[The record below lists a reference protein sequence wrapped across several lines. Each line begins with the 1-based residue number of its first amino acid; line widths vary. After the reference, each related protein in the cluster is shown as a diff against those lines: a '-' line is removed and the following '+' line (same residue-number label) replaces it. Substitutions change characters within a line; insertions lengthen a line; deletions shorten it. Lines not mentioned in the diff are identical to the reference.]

1 LAAKQI
7 LFGKVVERMAVHG
20 LGGTVLHHVLLGMK
34 AVEDGRPVV
43 VAVHKGRLRSRLR
56 IRDPLGDVPRNSG
69 ERTILVD
76 VLPKARVTIQG
87 LKQVLSRLSKGF
99 PGRLSLLL
107 QLLLLIT
114 PPHLKNLGGR
124 MAKI

>member
-1 LAAKQI
+1 LAAKQF
-7 LFGKVVERMAVHG
+7 LLGKIVERMAVHG
-20 LGGTVLHHVLLGMK
+20 LGGTVLQHVLLGMK

-43 VAVHKGRLRSRLR
+43 VAVHKGRLRLR
-56 IRDPLGDVPRNSG
+56 GSLRYVPRKG
-69 ERTILVD
+69 GGRTILVD
-76 VLPKARVTIQG
+76 VLAILSKARVTIRG
-87 LKQVLSRLSKGF
+87 LKQVLGKLSEGV

-107 QLLLLIT
+107 QFLLLIT